1 MAWTTLI
8 LGALLMAIGI
18 GGQIFGIRK
27 TSTLAP
33 SDRRARNWIF
43 TVGSLVVGPVG
54 RRLLR
59 CSLPPSPPLA
69 RITSLPS

>member
-27 TSTLAP
+27 TSTLTP
-33 SDRRARNWIF
+33 GDRRIRNWIF
-43 TVGSLVVGPVG
+43 TVGSLVIGLWIVAFSAAQF
-54 RRLLR
+54 LHHHH
-59 CSLPPSPPLA
+59 
-69 RITSLPS
+69 